1 MANDDANPHGMERP
15 KRNPNKQPTSYP
27 QEMRSPQEARKD
39 DRKRKPEEKIDPKR
53 NPNKQPTSYPPTIQ
67 RAPQEDSRFREK
79 DPKRPPSKDDERR
92 GSKVP
97 NSAPTG
103 PNRIQIS
110 TMPKKDDLRN
120 RPSVEKPVPGSAEK
134 AKKSRGIGTFVDR
147 QRAK

>member
-1 MANDDANPHGMERP
+1 MANDDANPHGMER
-15 KRNPNKQPTSYP
+15 
-27 QEMRSPQEARKD
+27 
-39 DRKRKPEEKIDPKR
+39 PKR

-147 QRAK
+147 QRAKLNETPQDRRGRKAIDKMNKKK

>member
-1 MANDDANPHGMERP
+1 MCSSDL
-15 KRNPNKQPTSYP
+15 TSYP
-27 QEMRSPQEARKD
+27 QE
-39 DRKRKPEEKIDPKR
+39 
-53 NPNKQPTSYPPTIQ
+53 IQ
-67 RAPQEDSRFREK
+67 RSPQEDSRFREK

-103 PNRIQIS
+103 SNRIQIS

-120 RPSVEKPVPGSAEK
+120 RPSVENPVPGSAER

-147 QRAK
+147 QRAKLNETPQDRRDRKALDKMNKKK